1 MARPD
6 NKSQAQDEFLE
17 KLVAVNRTAK
27 VVKGGRQ
34 FGFTALTVVG
44 DGAGRV
50 GFGFGKAREVPVAIS
65 KAMAQARKNM
75 VNVALKNDTLHFA
88 IKGAHGATMVY
99 MQPASDGTGVI
110 AGGGMRAV
118 LECAGVRNVL
128 AKSYGSRNPINVV
141 RATVNALANVNS
153 PETIAAKR
161 GKTARRDPGLIRT
174 ELRHGEQ
181 TDQGHAGEEPRGPV
195 EEHLGVGTRAR
206 PAQAAPDGRSRRHAA
221 EPRNDLR
228 RDHLLK
234 VQE

>member
-1 MARPD
+1 MARVD
-6 NKSQAQDEFLE
+6 KLQAQDEYLE

-65 KAMAQARKNM
+65 KAMAAARKNM
-75 VNVALKNDTLHFA
+75 INVALRNDTLHFA
-88 IKGAHGATMVY
+88 IKGVHGATHVY
-99 MQPASDGTGVI
+99 MQPASEGTGVI

-141 RATVNALANVNS
+141 RATMNALGAVRS
-153 PETIAAKR
+153 PEHIAAKR
-161 GKTARRDPGLIRT
+161 GKTVDEI
-174 ELRHGEQ
+174 
-181 TDQGHAGEEPRGPV
+181 
-195 EEHLGVGTRAR
+195 LG
-206 PAQAAPDGRSRRHAA
+206 
-221 EPRNDLR
+221 
-228 RDHLLK
+228 
-234 VQE
+234 

>member
-6 NKSQAQDEFLE
+6 KQNQAQDEFLE

-75 VNVALKNDTLHFA
+75 INVALKNDTLHFA
-88 IKGAHGATMVY
+88 MKGTHGATHVY

-141 RATVNALANVNS
+141 RATVNALAAARS
-153 PETIAAKR
+153 PEDIAAKR
-161 GKTARRDPGLIRT
+161 GKS
-174 ELRHGEQ
+174 
-181 TDQGHAGEEPRGPV
+181 V
-195 EEHLGVGTRAR
+195 EEILA
-206 PAQAAPDGRSRRHAA
+206 
-221 EPRNDLR
+221 
-228 RDHLLK
+228 
-234 VQE
+234 